1 MNSRNTYLGR
11 FLDDAINGLADRSFQ
26 QRVWVMAEGPEVDC
40 YDESIITFF
49 DYYRMIKKDYK
60 KYGLSE
66 GEFEKIKHLEKRIR
80 EHSRASNMGYD
91 EEIIAH
97 PLWENV
103 IKAAK
108 DVKQALARFEQV

>member
-1 MNSRNTYLGR
+1 MQNNKAYISRYVKDVVST
-11 FLDDAINGLADRSFQ
+11 LADTNFQ
-26 QRVWVMAEGPEVDC
+26 QRVWARGEGPEVDS
-40 YDESIITFF
+40 YDETINDFF
-49 DYYRMIKKDYK
+49 DYYRSIKEDYK

-108 DVKQALARFEQV
+108 DVKQALARFEET

>member
-1 MNSRNTYLGR
+1 MDEVVQS
-11 FLDDAINGLADRSFQ
+11 LADGPYQ
-26 QRVWVMAEGPEVDC
+26 ERVWARGEGNEVDS
-40 YDESIITFF
+40 YDESINSFF
-49 DYYRMIKKDYK
+49 YFYRSIKEDHK